1 MKSLASVLGMGPLAL
16 ILGGALLYGAIAN
29 SLPAMYWSAM
39 SAQGSGAGAQEIVQA
54 ALNIAIHI
62 SGPAADKTGKPFT
75 YYNTND
81 GKTSPYPNFDQQKLL
96 QVWSQHGVAL
106 NDVQCAGFVS
116 ATLAMANHPMV
127 NTLDPAILYWNG
139 SVSALPAATWERVPA
154 GMGAPM
160 PGDVAVFASN
170 PSAKNP
176 GPGPGHVAIV
186 VAVNPAAA
194 GKGGNVVFAQANW
207 PPNFYTPDARVPWIT
222 TPGIPLYAA
231 PFSLD
236 NNIDMSNHTLLGF
249 IRNIDAQK
257 QFNMN
262 LPAVGST
269 GAAKSLPNSPWVQ
282 IAESDAVANGIDPI
296 LFARQINQ
304 ESGFN
309 PNSFSDAGAIGIAQF
324 LPGTAKGMGIDP
336 HDPAQSLSASARM
349 MADSYRHYLSA
360 SSSPQDAYAKALA
373 AYNCGGGCVNNVV
386 STYGSAWMDH
396 LPLDKH
402 GRPQTRDYIRSIM
415 GI

>member
-1 MKSLASVLGMGPLAL
+1 MKRVASVLGLGPLGL
-16 ILGGALLYGAIAN
+16 ILGGALLYGALAN
-29 SLPAMYWSAM
+29 SLPAMYWASM
-39 SAQGSGAGAQEIVQA
+39 NAQGSGAGAQVIVQS
-54 ALNIAIHI
+54 ALNIVMHI
-62 SGPAADKTGKPFT
+62 SGPPTDKLGKPFT
-75 YYNTND
+75 YYNTKD
-81 GKTSPYPNFDQQKLL
+81 GKSSPYPNFDQQKLL

-127 NTLDPAILYWNG
+127 NTLGLAIYYWNNPG
-139 SVSALPAATWERVPA
+139 DALPASTWERIPA
-154 GMGAPM
+154 GTGPPM

-170 PSAKNP
+170 P
-176 GPGPGHVAIV
+176 GPAPGHVAIV
-186 VAVNPAAA
+186 VAVNSATG
-194 GKGGNVVFAQANW
+194 GKGGNVVLAQANW
-207 PPNFYTPDARVPWIT
+207 PPNFYTPDTRVPWIT

-231 PFSLD
+231 PLSLD
-236 NNIDMSNHTLLGF
+236 YNIDMSNHTLLGF

-262 LPAVGST
+262 LMPVSYNASS
-269 GAAKSLPNSPWVQ
+269 AMKLPNSPWVQ
-282 IAESDAVANGIDPI
+282 VAEDDARANGIDPI

-309 PNSFSDAGAIGIAQF
+309 PNSHSYAGAIGIAQF
-324 LPGTAKGMGIDP
+324 LPGTAQGMGIDP
-336 HDPAQSLSASARM
+336 NDPAQALAGAARM
-349 MADSYRHYLSA
+349 MANSYRHYLSS

-396 LPLDKH
+396 LPLDKR
-402 GRPQTRDYIRSIM
+402 GTPQARNYIRSIM